1 MNGIICGH
9 PSRLIVKQFVNT
21 PQNKPHWSVRNSLT
35 NSGTCAWWTSPPPLR
50 TTFSKPV
57 IVLFRHGETL
67 TLAVINRRPYKR
79 DEGKFVL
86 EKVTLIQDIQYSNTH
101 RAHLEI
107 LFNLSLAVPHT
118 KHGFTNFVE
127 LRAAWQKTLDTSAL
141 NKRFYQELANRYIRV
156 LSEARF
162 PKDASYM
169 ISDWVRCIDMLS
181 SGSFSTS
188 LTPAGRAS
196 LEQALHRPAGVASY
210 EALRQGVR
218 HTHGV
223 KVQDN
228 TLYTLVRGRF
238 KAKCTGARP
247 RHTQNP

>member
-1 MNGIICGH
+1 MRASLASHSKTIRQHAPEQASLVGEKFTYQLWH
-9 PSRLIVKQFVNT
+9 LRLVDI
-21 PQNKPHWSVRNSLT
+21 
-35 NSGTCAWWTSPPPLR
+35 A
-50 TTFSKPV
+50 TTFEDN
-57 IVLFRHGETL
+57 ILQAGVLFRYGETL
-67 TLAVINRRPYKR
+67 TLAVINRRPHKR
-79 DEGKFVL
+79 DEGKFIL
-86 EKVTLIQDIQYSNTH
+86 EKVTLIQDIQCRHTH

-107 LFNLSLAVPHT
+107 LFDLSLAALHT

-196 LEQALHRPAGVASY
+196 LEQALQRPAGVASY

-223 KVQDN
+223 KVQDK